1 VIKPPPVP
9 ELAGVLARNR
19 YPARRRD
26 AAQALSMIALQH
38 ARSAQSA
45 IRALLAAL
53 ADEDTRVREDVAE
66 ALAGA
71 RSATARRRAAAR
83 ARRGDGDL
91 ADTRI
96 GDGGTE

>member
-9 ELAGVLARNR
+9 ALAEVLAHNR

-26 AAQALSMIALQH
+26 AAQALGKIARQH

-45 IRALLAAL
+45 TRALLAAL
-53 ADEDTRVREDVAE
+53 ADEDPRVRADVAE
-66 ALAGA
+66 ALACA
-71 RSATARRRAAAR
+71 RSATASRGAAAR